1 MTSPPAILRALDAT
15 LVLDVVQNL
24 VAELDPVR
32 AGRAIRLD
40 DSLTRELAL
49 GSLERVEL
57 LLRLEHAT
65 GLRLDEAVLAEADSP
80 RHLLQALLAHAA
92 APAGD
97 RHDSAAAA
105 GPSTAADQGPGR
117 VASVAARTLIDVLR
131 WHVDATPDR
140 VHIYLREED
149 GRERPITYGG
159 LWRDAASVAAGLV
172 SRRVAPG
179 DRVALLLRTEV
190 AFFQAYF
197 GVLLAGGVPVPLY
210 PPFRADALEEYARRQ
225 AGILRNADAHLLLTF
240 AEAEHIAGL
249 LRPLAPSLSGVAT
262 VDDVR
267 LDVRAFAVPHVDEGS
282 LTLIH
287 TRPAARGCRRA
298 WR

>member
-1 MTSPPAILRALDAT
+1 VPNRLDDGVVVELPHANTLYHSHAAMTSPPAILRAVDAA
-15 LVLDVVQNL
+15 LVLDVVQSL
-24 VAELDPVR
+24 VTELDPVR

-57 LLRLEHAT
+57 LLRLEQAT
-65 GLRLDEAVLAEADSP
+65 GVRLEEAVLAEADSP
-80 RHLLQALLAHAA
+80 RHLLQALLAQST
-92 APAGD
+92 APASD
-97 RHDSAAAA
+97 RHEPSGSP

-117 VASVAARTLIDVLR
+117 VASASARTLLDVLR

-172 SRRVAPG
+172 ARRVAPG

-190 AFFQAYF
+190 TFFQAYF
-197 GVLLAGGVPVPLY
+197 GVLLAGGVPVLST
-210 PPFRADALEEYARRQ
+210 RRS
-225 AGILRNADAHLLLTF
+225 
-240 AEAEHIAGL
+240 
-249 LRPLAPSLSGVAT
+249 APTPSKMLC
-262 VDDVR
+262 DVR
-267 LDVRAFAVPHVDEGS
+267 LASFATP
-282 LTLIH
+282 
-287 TRPAARGCRRA
+287 TRTSC
-298 WR
+298 